1 MQEIQERIDALMQIY
16 QVGKPFVP
24 YIKAAMQEEGDL
36 TTPKGIIPVPGGD
49 RGGPC
54 TDPEY
59 FTGRASGRKIS
70 FFSFRMHNRQLQS
83 AKNRSNIMK

>member
-1 MQEIQERIDALMQIY
+1 MQIY

-24 YIKAAMQEEGDL
+24 YIKAAMQEEGIL
-36 TTPKGIIPVPGGD
+36 TTPKASFPFPEVTEEDRVGSGAFYRKGIW
-49 RGGPC
+49 
-54 TDPEY
+54 TQN
-59 FTGRASGRKIS
+59 KH